1 MVVAM
6 RERRGERHRSLQ
18 HMCCASNLSMRAP
31 SHEPRA
37 PSPVTPCA
45 TIADLGNPRT
55 TPEWGGRVD
64 ERARRGRDDRDCR
77 PRGPH
82 PQPEERQSR
91 AALRAPG
98 HHHGRQRVGKVVARL
113 RHHLRRGPAA
123 VRGVALG
130 LRPPVPGADGEA
142 RRRRDRRRVA
152 GDRHPPEEQHP
163 EPAIDRRHD
172 HRNPRLP
179 AAAVRA
185 RGPDRVPAVRPG
197 GDAGDGRG
205 GGGPPGGAAGRHPHP
220 DRVRRGGDAG
230 IARVG
235 RPGRCRRGDRRSW
248 RPPMPPSSTGSANAA
263 NGTRDMAGCGG
274 CRHARRASQEG
285 LRADPRRRP
294 GRVVRRRG
302 CGSACG
308 TARAARDR
316 GPARGRAGHRA
327 PPHRL
332 D

>member
-6 RERRGERHRSLQ
+6 RERRDERHRILSI
-18 HMCCASNLSMRAP
+18 CAAHQTCQWRDPRSRAEARP
-31 SHEPRA
+31 KQASGRGQGEGG
-37 PSPVTPCA
+37 CA
-45 TIADLGNPRT
+45 TIAPLGNPRT

-64 ERARRGRDDRDCR
+64 ERARRGRADRDCR

-123 VRGVALG
+123 VRGIALG

-142 RRRRDRRRVA
+142 RRRCDRRRVA

-185 RGPDRVPAVRPG
+185 RGPDRVPAVRAG

-205 GGGPPGGAAGRHPHP
+205 GGRPPGGAAGRHPHP

-235 RPGRCRRGDRRSW
+235 RPGRCRRGDRRSGALRRRRQHRVRERGE
-248 RPPMPPSSTGSANAA
+248 RP
-263 NGTRDMAGCGG
+263 RERQECRG

-285 LRADPRRRP
+285 VWPDPRRRP
-294 GRVVRRRG
+294 GRVIRRRG
-302 CGSACG
+302 RGSACG
-308 TARAARDR
+308 TAGAARDR
-316 GPARGRAGHRA
+316 GPPRG
-327 PPHRL
+327 
-332 D
+332 